1 MNLIISC
8 ESTIADCIPLSIT
21 KVSRSREVVMSGGKG
36 CAHQSLR
43 LKRVESVLRTSIL
56 STDAA

>member
-8 ESTIADCIPLSIT
+8 ESIIADCIPLSIT

-43 LKRVESVLRTSIL
+43 LKRVESV
-56 STDAA
+56 